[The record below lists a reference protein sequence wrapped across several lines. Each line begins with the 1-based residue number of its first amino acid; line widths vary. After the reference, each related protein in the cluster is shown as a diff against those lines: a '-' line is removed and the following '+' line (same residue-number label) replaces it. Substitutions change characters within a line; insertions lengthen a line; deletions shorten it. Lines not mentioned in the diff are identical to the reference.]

1 MKHDERRD
9 AQFLS
14 KKCIVD
20 AITKT
25 ITASHSTQLGN
36 KSWGRIDFLC
46 HYCGWIFL
54 YGNTEIN
61 KKTYDNDKEIVNIVK
76 KESKVR
82 KFRDNV

>member
-25 ITASHSTQLGN
+25 ITASHSTPLGN

-46 HYCGWIFL
+46 HYCGYLFL

-61 KKTYDNDKEIVNIVK
+61 KKTYEDDKETIKSIK
-76 KESKVR
+76 KESKIH
-82 KFRDNV
+82 KFKE